1 MRNMI
6 LTPSNYEPPNST
18 ELPYFSTLHVRDA
31 IAPCVWEFL
40 TPPLELLAVSVHVH
54 VYICHMYLSLSI
66 LVIDARRENAATPL
80 HFAARFQLSKHCTS
94 QRVAS
99 APEETPRLAVKQ
111 VEIKASGEVAKKG
124 SEKATSSSSHK
135 NYLKPS
141 AFGLKKRENSG
152 M

>member
-1 MRNMI
+1 MYMYI
-6 LTPSNYEPPNST
+6 FLINYV
-18 ELPYFSTLHVRDA
+18 YRY
-31 IAPCVWEFL
+31 
-40 TPPLELLAVSVHVH
+40 VSF
-54 VYICHMYLSLSI
+54 SI
-66 LVIDARRENAATPL
+66 LVVDARGENAATPL

-124 SEKATSSSSHK
+124 SEKTTSSSSHK
-135 NYLKPS
+135 NYLKSS

-152 M
+152 NGLGFKLDW

>member
-1 MRNMI
+1 MYM
-6 LTPSNYEPPNST
+6 
-18 ELPYFSTLHVRDA
+18 
-31 IAPCVWEFL
+31 FL
-40 TPPLELLAVSVHVH
+40 
-54 VYICHMYLSLSI
+54 ICISLSI
-66 LVIDARRENAATPL
+66 LVVDARGKNAATPL
-80 HFAARFQLSKHCTS
+80 HFAAQFQLSKHCTS

-152 M
+152 MQGSGFKLDW

>member
-1 MRNMI
+1 M
-6 LTPSNYEPPNST
+6 S
-18 ELPYFSTLHVRDA
+18 A
-31 IAPCVWEFL
+31 VWEFL
-40 TPPLELLAVSVHVH
+40 APPLELLSVSILYCCTCIYSL
-54 VYICHMYLSLSI
+54 YISFSI
-66 LVIDARRENAATPL
+66 LVVDARGENAATPL

-152 M
+152 MQGSGFKLD

>member
-1 MRNMI
+1 MYM
-6 LTPSNYEPPNST
+6 YM
-18 ELPYFSTLHVRDA
+18 
-31 IAPCVWEFL
+31 FL
-40 TPPLELLAVSVHVH
+40 
-54 VYICHMYLSLSI
+54 ICISLSI
-66 LVIDARRENAATPL
+66 LVVDARGENAATPL

-152 M
+152 MQGSGFPLDW

>member
-1 MRNMI
+1 M
-6 LTPSNYEPPNST
+6 SGNSWR
-18 ELPYFSTLHVRDA
+18 H
-31 IAPCVWEFL
+31 
-40 TPPLELLAVSVHVH
+40 PLNCWLSLYTCTCIYSLYV
-54 VYICHMYLSLSI
+54 SLSI
-66 LVIDARRENAATPL
+66 LVIDARSENAATPL

-135 NYLKPS
+135 NYLKLS
-141 AFGLKKRENSG
+141 EFGLKKKEN
-152 M
+152 